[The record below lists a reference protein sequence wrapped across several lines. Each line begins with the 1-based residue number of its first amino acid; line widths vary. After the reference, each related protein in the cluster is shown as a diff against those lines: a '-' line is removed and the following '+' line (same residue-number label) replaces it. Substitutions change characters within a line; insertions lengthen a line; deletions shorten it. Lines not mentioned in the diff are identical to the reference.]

1 MLPSTL
7 PVSSP
12 SDVTA
17 IIHLGFAVLIAETIF
32 FWSFI
37 TDAWNSFG
45 QIFLHRYKSN
55 QHLLPYRLCTLQA
68 VLGQIV
74 LGMVVFDQVFP
85 LDRCDIAMAVS
96 LVLIYIGVACIN
108 GILLFKLLTV
118 ILNKQL
124 VALFALLEAARLGG
138 MLYTCLTTSLHRTVE
153 GRCFVY
159 QITPRAAFITAAV
172 AFAENLFL
180 SGLFVWSVY
189 RYIRLVPSR
198 YLLAVLR
205 DGAVYGL
212 AILITSCIAAVVN
225 VMQLLGPLSDIVY
238 VVEWTLAS
246 RLISLQLNKQGFSGD
261 STVGDDDASIVSEE
275 DV

>member
-7 PVSSP
+7 PISSP

-17 IIHLGFAVLIAETIF
+17 TIHLGFAVLIAETIF
-32 FWSFI
+32 FWSFT

-45 QIFLHRYKSN
+45 LMFQHRHKSH
-55 QHLLPYRLCTLQA
+55 QYLLPYRLCALQA
-68 VLGQIV
+68 LFGQIV
-74 LGMVVFDQVFP
+74 LGMIVFDQVYPF
-85 LDRCDIAMAVS
+85 DRCDIAMATS
-96 LVLIYIGVACIN
+96 LALTSVGIACIN

-124 VALFALLEAARLGG
+124 VAIFALIETFRLGA
-138 MLYTCLTTSLHRTVE
+138 LIYTCLTTSLHRTAE

-159 QITPRAAFITAAV
+159 QVIPRAAFMTAAV
-172 AFAENLFL
+172 SFSENLFL
-180 SGLFVWSVY
+180 SGLFVWSIY

-205 DGAVYGL
+205 DGAIYGL
-212 AILITSCIAAVVN
+212 AILVTSCIAAVVN
-225 VMQLLGPLSDIVY
+225 VLQLLGPLSDIVY

-246 RLISLQLNKQGFSGD
+246 RLISLQLNKKGFAGD
-261 STVGDDDASIVSEE
+261 STVGDGASIISIEGV
-275 DV
+275 